1 MQAVRRFLI
10 AFLLSAVAAFA
21 GSEGILQIS
30 RLRCWSGGYG
40 LNAYLGLCQSINF
53 GDYEHAALA
62 LKLEPEAVRHFIEAD
77 VIVLGNSRAQ
87 FAFSSP
93 ATVEFFGRKQ
103 VKFYN
108 AAFSGGDGSRFADL
122 LFQRLTPHP
131 KLLVINADPFF
142 LDFLSTP
149 ALAIVNQPQ
158 AALERGEAKRSFQAW
173 HEAICGRLGGLCGAT
188 FALFRSRLDGSLIL
202 PPAPLPS
209 FSLQVP
215 HQLAPGLADDLV
227 PAEAIGR
234 RFLAEWG
241 LAASCVILTV
251 VPTESV
257 APQAGAELSRRLGLP
272 FVLPDVGPLETF
284 DHSHLGRA
292 SADRFATSFWT
303 AIESR
308 LELLPGRNTTG
319 LRLEALP
326 SFVAQHFPD
335 IEHE

>member
-10 AFLLSAVAAFA
+10 AFLLAASAAFA
-21 GSEGILQIS
+21 GVEGALQIS
-30 RLRCWSGGYG
+30 RLRCWAGGYD
-40 LNAYLGLCQSINF
+40 LNAYLGLCQSINY

-62 LKLEPEAVRHFIEAD
+62 LKLEPEAVRHFVEAD
-77 VIVLGNSRAQ
+77 VMVLGNSRAQ

-122 LFQRLTPHP
+122 LFQRLAPRP
-131 KLLVINADPFF
+131 KFLVINADPFF

-158 AALERGEAKRSFQAW
+158 AARESGEAKRRFQAW
-173 HEAICGRLGGLCGAT
+173 HEEICRRLPVLCGAT

-202 PPAPLPS
+202 PPTPLPS
-209 FSLQVP
+209 FPLQIP
-215 HQLAPGLADDLV
+215 QRLAPGLADDLV

-234 RFLAEWG
+234 RFLAAWG
-241 LAASCVILTV
+241 MAASCIVLTV

-257 APQAGAELSRRLGLP
+257 APQAGIELSRRLGLP

-284 DHSHLGRA
+284 DHSHLGKP
-292 SADRFATSFWT
+292 SAERFAAAFWS
-303 AIESR
+303 AIEPR
-308 LELLPGRNTTG
+308 LESCLAATPRG
-319 LRLEALP
+319 
-326 SFVAQHFPD
+326 
-335 IEHE
+335 